1 MKNVIY
7 ILFGFFILLLE
18 LILFNRVS
26 LFGISANI
34 LIIYIAT
41 LSIFTS
47 LDRVLFVSLF
57 LGLGKDFVFERI
69 FGLNAMI
76 LIILGILFGN
86 LKGSIYK
93 EKWTIPIF
101 LSGISS
107 VIYMLIYSLFYRMYL
122 GRAYSFLYS
131 IKMLGAFLF
140 VEIVVGLVIYYP
152 LRKIVQ
158 IVEDR
163 W

>member
-1 MKNVIY
+1 
-7 ILFGFFILLLE
+7 
-18 LILFNRVS
+18 
-26 LFGISANI
+26 
-34 LIIYIAT
+34 
-41 LSIFTS
+41 
-47 LDRVLFVSLF
+47 
-57 LGLGKDFVFERI
+57 
-69 FGLNAMI
+69 
-76 LIILGILFGN
+76 
-86 LKGSIYK
+86 
-93 EKWTIPIF
+93 IF

-140 VEIVVGLVIYYP
+140 VEIVVSLVIYYP

>member
-1 MKNVIY
+1 MKNIIY
-7 ILFGFFILLLE
+7 ILFGFFIMLLE
-18 LILFNRVS
+18 LIFFNRVS

-41 LSIFTS
+41 LSLFTS
-47 LDRVLFVSLF
+47 LDRVLFVSLL
-57 LGLGKDFVFERI
+57 LGLGKDFIFERI

-76 LIILGILFGN
+76 LIVLGILFGRV
-86 LKGSIYK
+86 KGSIYK
-93 EKWTIPIF
+93 DNWTIPLF
-101 LSGISS
+101 LSSISS
-107 VIYMLIYSLFYRMYL
+107 IIYMFIYSIFYKIYL

-131 IKMLGAFLF
+131 LKALGAFLF
-140 VEIVVGLVIYYP
+140 IEIVVSLVIYYP

>member
-76 LIILGILFGN
+76 LIMLGILFGR
-86 LKGSIYK
+86 LKESIYK

-140 VEIVVGLVIYYP
+140 VEIVVSLVIYYP

>member
-93 EKWTIPIF
+93 EKWTIPI
-101 LSGISS
+101 
-107 VIYMLIYSLFYRMYL
+107 YMLIYSLFYRMYL

-140 VEIVVGLVIYYP
+140 VEIVVSLVIYYP

>member
-86 LKGSIYK
+86 LKGVFIKKNGQFLFFYQVFHLLFICLSIH
-93 EKWTIPIF
+93 
-101 LSGISS
+101 
-107 VIYMLIYSLFYRMYL
+107 
-122 GRAYSFLYS
+122 YS
-131 IKMLGAFLF
+131 IECIWEELILF
-140 VEIVVGLVIYYP
+140 CIP
-152 LRKIVQ
+152 LKC
-158 IVEDR
+158 
-163 W
+163 